1 MNMNRVI
8 SVSIAVLSGLFLGSG
23 YMNTQPQSSAAN
35 IPSKDSDVKVL
46 ASVATVYKSMG
57 GMVPEADLIVTG
69 NFTGEQIIVS
79 ESKPLD
85 LPPRESEKSPAPPRN
100 TNLIYQVELGH
111 IDSGFTVSEVIKG
124 QTTSKVYVAQSGSI
138 TMNSKATPMSGDRFF
153 KGGDSYILFLKKPLP
168 HEIKNAGGRSFY
180 YLVGAYQGGY
190 RIKDGRVYTR
200 DIEDLESA
208 KISSSEPSQGYGYR
222 INGTDT
228 GTVLKE
234 LRSLSKL

>member
-8 SVSIAVLSGLFLGSG
+8 SVSIAVLSGVLLGAG
-23 YMNTQPQSSAAN
+23 YISTQPQSSAAN
-35 IPSKDSDVKVL
+35 VQSKDSDVKVSG
-46 ASVATVYKSMG
+46 SVATIYKSMG
-57 GMVPEADLIVTG
+57 GMVPDADLIVTG
-69 NFTGEQIIVS
+69 SFTGEQVIVS
-79 ESKPLD
+79 KSKLLD
-85 LPPRESEKSPAPPRN
+85 LPPRESEKSPAPLRDP
-100 TNLIYQVELGH
+100 NLIHQVELGH
-111 IDSGFTVSEVIKG
+111 IDSGFNISEVIKG
-124 QTTSKVYVAQSGSI
+124 QATTKVYVAQRGSI
-138 TMNSKATPMSGDRFF
+138 AMNSKVTPMSGDRFF

-180 YLVGAYQGGY
+180 YLVGAYQGSY

-234 LRSLSKL
+234 LRSLSRL